1 MLQLHTF
8 IGLFLLCIIA
18 FPYIHIGLLLLLTF
32 LVDLFYDQLYF
43 INRLLTLIVELIM
56 EIVIHPFFIIMAAI
70 YFYIWLNDNDIL

>member
-8 IGLFLLCIIA
+8 IGLFLLCIVA

-43 INRLLTLIVELIM
+43 VNRLLKLIVELIM
-56 EIVIHPFFIIMAAI
+56 EIIIHPFFYYNSCFVFLQMVES
-70 YFYIWLNDNDIL
+70 